1 MSGRSRAVSTE
12 GDDGIFAV
20 DKILKKLRNGSEKG
34 NMSVRPRKI
43 EKRSSQMQPD

>member
-1 MSGRSRAVSTE
+1 MSAGSKAVSTE
-12 GDDGIFAV
+12 RDDGIFAV

-43 EKRSSQMQPD
+43 